1 MSSSVDITIDI
12 TIPRVE
18 GLSKSQ
24 VESFIKEKEEDLRGI
39 CQKLLMFTSANPRD
53 IVPTDW
59 DEEPIRWLRNQ
70 VVELLNDYETIL
82 KEEIGLLHYL
92 EVYDQYNRKD
102 NE

>member
-1 MSSSVDITIDI
+1 MSSSIDITIDI

-24 VESFIKEKEEDLRGI
+24 VESFIKEKEKGLGAIR
-39 CQKLLMFTSANPRD
+39 QKLLMFVSANPRD
-53 IVPTDW
+53 IIPIDW
-59 DEEPIRWLRNQ
+59 DEEPIRWLRNR

-82 KEEIGLLHYL
+82 REEIGLLHYL
-92 EVYDQYNRKD
+92 EVYDQYNTKD